1 VTRVIRA
8 NLDRHT
14 DVTLENVR
22 VRPFLSAAIVAI
34 CIGVPLIEA
43 FDRWDQTLKD
53 GNDAEANVV
62 VAALCVGLALS
73 AVHTVVNRHFRLMP
87 SNERSILSRASII
100 RVRVVSVA
108 SPIPTASPPLALRI

>member
-1 VTRVIRA
+1 VRA
-8 NLDRHT
+8 RRL
-14 DVTLENVR
+14 LG
-22 VRPFLSAAIVAI
+22 AAIVAI

-62 VAALCVGLALS
+62 VAALCVGLAPS
-73 AVHTVVNRHFRLMP
+73 AVHTVVNRYFRLMP